1 MRRAS
6 MAVCLLVL
14 LAPCAAH
21 AQLNGPVPPADAPVV
36 AGPLPDGTAL
46 VAFDRG
52 NELCVGIPRKHSSCG
67 PPPTANRPRLELGE
81 HVFGAATAEVA
92 SVEVLA
98 AGAPQTVPAGAGAY
112 QGRVA
117 GRVHFFLAAAK
128 GRFPPYRLRMLDA
141 QGKTVFAT
149 DFGEAPAVTPPAAVG
164 GGRVSG
170 SSWRAVAFQRTTLA
184 PTPLDRGRTER
195 ITCVRVDSGD
205 AREGDGDDGC
215 SQAGRDP
222 AGMSFSTGAR
232 CALPARVVTGLAGP
246 AVTRIDALLGDGARR
261 RVALRALPASFGD
274 PRHAFAVVVGPEVAV
289 RSLLVRGGR
298 VRALPLAAA
307 PVEAECNP
315 GSNFTVAFGVFGFTI
330 PPPRTGAG
338 PLLARDEGDDLCV
351 GLGTIVAADCQ
362 LPPADAFRDRI
373 ERRRAGTQTAILA
386 VVTPDVS
393 ALRLH
398 VDHGAPLTVPTSDL
412 PGYTGRYAGLVKA
425 ATATVPGDRRL
436 YSTDLLA
443 ADGHLLGSLPGPDQ
457 PPLAH
462 TPRVIARLPGG
473 VTVAASTECV
483 QVRSGPPTRDRA
495 ACAFTDVVASFVSVP
510 CAARRTVVVTRV
522 RRPATGLTAV
532 TTTGTVR
539 GRRHGSLALAILP
552 PRAALREIRLT
563 GAARIRFPLPPAA
576 RQCGYTAFVP
586 TPPR

>member
-14 LAPCAAH
+14 LAPGAAH
-21 AQLNGPVPPADAPVV
+21 AQEEGPVPPANAAVV

-52 NELCVGIPRKHSSCG
+52 DELCFGIPRQHSSCG
-67 PPPTANRPRLELGE
+67 PAPTAGEQPRLEIGQR
-81 HVFGAATAEVA
+81 VFGVVTADVA

-98 AGAPQTVPAGAGAY
+98 TGAPQTVPAGAGAY
-112 QGRVA
+112 QGRFA

-149 DFGEAPAVTPPAAVG
+149 DFGEAPAVTRPVAVG
-164 GGRVSG
+164 SGHVSG
-170 SSWRAVAFQRTTLA
+170 SSWRAVAFQRTALA

-195 ITCVRVDSGD
+195 ITCVRVDTGD
-205 AREGDGDDGC
+205 PHETGDGC

-222 AGMSFSTGAR
+222 TSMSFSTGAR

-246 AVTRIDALLGDGARR
+246 AIRRVDALLGDGARR
-261 RVALRALPASFGD
+261 RVALHALPASFGD

-289 RSLLVRGGR
+289 RSLLVRGAR
-298 VRALPLAAA
+298 VHALPLAAA

-315 GSNFTVAFGVFGFTI
+315 SANFSVGFGVFGFTI
-330 PPPRTGAG
+330 PPPGTGAG
-338 PLLARDEGDDLCV
+338 PLVARDDGDDLCV
-351 GLGTIVAADCQ
+351 GLGTIVATDCG
-362 LPPADAFRDRI
+362 LPPTEPIRAHI
-373 ERRRAGTQTAILA
+373 ERRRAGTSTAFLA
-386 VVTPDVS
+386 VVPPEVA

-398 VDHGAPLTVPTSDL
+398 LDRGAPLTVPSADL
-412 PGYTGRYAGLVKA
+412 PGYAGRYAALVKA
-425 ATATVPGDRRL
+425 ATATVAGDRRL

-443 ADGHLLGSLPGPDQ
+443 ADGHVLQSLPGPDQ

-473 VTVAASTECV
+473 VTVAASGGCV
-483 QVRSGPPTRDRA
+483 QVRSRPPTRDRA
-495 ACAFTDVVASFVSVP
+495 ACGFTDVVASFVSVP
-510 CAARRTVVVTRV
+510 CAARRTVVVTRL
-522 RRPATGLTAV
+522 RRPATGLTAI
-532 TTTGTVR
+532 TATGSVR

-563 GAARIRFPLPPAA
+563 GAARIRFHLPPAA

-586 TPPR
+586 TPHR